1 MKLSDIKEYKAL
13 LSLLEDVKNDDLK
26 SALEDAIFEVVQEE
40 VKKAWGVG
48 YAAGCEKGYQA
59 GTSGK

>member
-1 MKLSDIKEYKAL
+1 MKLSDTKEYKAL

-59 GTSGK
+59 GKSGK